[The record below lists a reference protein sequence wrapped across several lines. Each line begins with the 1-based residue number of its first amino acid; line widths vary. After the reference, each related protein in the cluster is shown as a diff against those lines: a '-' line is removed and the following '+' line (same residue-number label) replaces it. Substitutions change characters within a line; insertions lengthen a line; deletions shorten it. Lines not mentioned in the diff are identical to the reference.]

1 LRRPF
6 RFDKRCLAA
15 HAVDGSP
22 MTKKNLYLIGPMG
35 SGKTAVGRRLAS
47 LLGKQFFDSDAE
59 IEKRT
64 GVDIRYIF
72 EKEGEARFR
81 EREREVI
88 ADLTA
93 LDDVVVATGGGAVLD
108 PANRSRLAS
117 TGTVIYL
124 LATVDAQLQR
134 TRPSRNRPLLMS
146 DDPRA
151 VLERLRAVRMPL
163 YEEIADIRVDTTGRR
178 VRAVVANVREL
189 LAARG

>member
-1 LRRPF
+1 
-6 RFDKRCLAA
+6 
-15 HAVDGSP
+15 

-47 LLGKQFFDSDAE
+47 LLGKQFYDSDAE

-108 PANRSRLAS
+108 PANRARLAS

-134 TRPSRNRPLLMS
+134 TRPSRNRPLLMN

-151 VLERLRAVRMPL
+151 VLERLRAVRQPL